1 MGTYGA
7 MLERTPHRTAHRGVE
22 LLATEPTVFL
32 VDDDPE
38 MLKAIARTVASA
50 GWPVQTYLS
59 GEAFLSAYA
68 PSQGGCVVLDL
79 RMPHVSGLRVQEM
92 LIARNAR
99 IPVIFITGYGKVA
112 AAVQAMKA
120 GAMDFLEKPF
130 SEQVLL
136 DCIEHAMAHDA
147 QRRQEQAW
155 HTTFAARLAR
165 LTPREREVLDL
176 VLAGLLNKEIALR
189 LAISQR
195 TVELHRSRIMQK
207 LHAESAAD
215 LARQVLWAQGA

>member
-1 MGTYGA
+1 M
-7 MLERTPHRTAHRGVE
+7 P
-22 LLATEPTVFL
+22 TESTVFL

-38 MLKAIARTVASA
+38 MVKGIARTVASA

-59 GEAFLSAYA
+59 GEEFLRAYEPA
-68 PSQGGCVVLDL
+68 QAGCVVLDV
-79 RMPHVSGLRVQEM
+79 RMPRVSGLRVQAT
-92 LIARNAR
+92 LTARQAH
-99 IPVIFITGYGKVA
+99 IPVIFITGYGEVA

-130 SEQVLL
+130 SEQMLL
-136 DCIEHAMAHDA
+136 ACIEHAMAHDA
-147 QRRQEQAW
+147 QRRQAQTCRA
-155 HTTFAARLAR
+155 TFAVRLAR

-195 TVELHRSRIMQK
+195 TVELHRGRIMQK
-207 LHAESAAD
+207 LQAESAVD
-215 LARQVLWAQGA
+215 LARQVFWAQGT

>member
-1 MGTYGA
+1 M
-7 MLERTPHRTAHRGVE
+7 
-22 LLATEPTVFL
+22 
-32 VDDDPE
+32 
-38 MLKAIARTVASA
+38 
-50 GWPVQTYLS
+50 
-59 GEAFLSAYA
+59 
-68 PSQGGCVVLDL
+68 
-79 RMPHVSGLRVQEM
+79 
-92 LIARNAR
+92 
-99 IPVIFITGYGKVA
+99 
-112 AAVQAMKA
+112 QAMKA

-136 DCIEHAMAHDA
+136 DCIEHAMAYDA

-155 HTTFAARLAR
+155 RTTFAARLAR
-165 LTPREREVLDL
+165 LTPHEREVLKL

-207 LHAESAAD
+207 LHAESAAA

>member
-1 MGTYGA
+1 M
-7 MLERTPHRTAHRGVE
+7 
-22 LLATEPTVFL
+22 
-32 VDDDPE
+32 
-38 MLKAIARTVASA
+38 
-50 GWPVQTYLS
+50 
-59 GEAFLSAYA
+59 
-68 PSQGGCVVLDL
+68 
-79 RMPHVSGLRVQEM
+79 
-92 LIARNAR
+92 
-99 IPVIFITGYGKVA
+99 
-112 AAVQAMKA
+112 QAMKA

-130 SEQVLL
+130 SEQMLL
-136 DCIEHAMAHDA
+136 DCIEQAMAYDA

-155 HTTFAARLAR
+155 RTTFATRLAC

-207 LHAESAAD
+207 LHAESAAA